1 MPCSLHKPT
10 LNSQIPAQAINQE
23 KDTMSFGETLRTARE
38 AKGLTTS
45 QLAAT
50 THILVQ
56 VIEGLEKE
64 NFKRIPAAIYG
75 RGFVKMYCEAVGL
88 DPKPLQAEFSDLYA
102 RTKNAAGKASAP
114 TSPKKTVA
122 ETTMP
127 TAAEETVVPAA
138 ENVAHTVADIE
149 TPRPP
154 TAPESVTPD
163 QAPELRLEAEV
174 VKQPSPRRSY
184 GDLFSQSYAEDKE
197 PEKPS
202 AADRFRSTMSNVSS
216 GVFAN
221 VKKLPPNTG
230 RIVTVVAGA
239 AIVVALLSW
248 GITILYKA
256 TTPNASGAES
266 VKTTM
271 RLDDAKPAEPGKASA
286 DKSSDRKSP
295 SSKAETH
302 KPNSAEKQSKP
313 ARSGDLKSSG
323 IAIPPLYVD

>member
-1 MPCSLHKPT
+1 
-10 LNSQIPAQAINQE
+10 
-23 KDTMSFGETLRTARE
+23 MSFGETLRTARE

-45 QLAAT
+45 QLAAA

-75 RGFVKMYCEAVGL
+75 RGFVKMYCEAVGI
-88 DPKPLQAEFSDLYA
+88 DPKPLQDEFTALYA
-102 RTKNAAGKASAP
+102 NGKSAAAKAPPA
-114 TSPKKTVA
+114 
-122 ETTMP
+122 MP
-127 TAAEETVVPAA
+127 QQKPAA
-138 ENVAHTVADIE
+138 RESAATPTEEKTAPVAHEEASPALAGIDE
-149 TPRPP
+149 PQHPEDPRDEPP
-154 TAPESVTPD
+154 RTDAPM
-163 QAPELRLEAEV
+163 ELRLEAEAV
-174 VKQPSPRRSY
+174 RQPSPRRSY

-197 PEKPS
+197 PERPS
-202 AADRFRSTMSNVSS
+202 AADKFRSTMSNVSS

-230 RIVTVVAGA
+230 RIATVVALA

-266 VKTTM
+266 
-271 RLDDAKPAEPGKASA
+271 AKPAMRPGEDKPAESGNASA
-286 DKSSDRKSP
+286 DKGLGRKP
-295 SSKAETH
+295 PSKAGAD
-302 KPNSAEKQSKP
+302 KPNGAEKQSKP
-313 ARSGDLKSSG
+313 VRSGDLKSSG

>member
-1 MPCSLHKPT
+1 
-10 LNSQIPAQAINQE
+10 
-23 KDTMSFGETLRTARE
+23 MSFGETLRTARE

-45 QLAAT
+45 QLAAA

-75 RGFVKMYCEAVGL
+75 RGFVKMYCEAVGI
-88 DPKPLQAEFSDLYA
+88 DPKPLQDEFTALYA
-102 RTKNAAGKASAP
+102 NGKSAAAKAP
-114 TSPKKTVA
+114 P
-122 ETTMP
+122 TMP
-127 TAAEETVVPAA
+127 QQKPAARETAATPTEEKTAP
-138 ENVAHTVADIE
+138 VAHEEASPALAGIDE
-149 TPRPP
+149 PQHPEDPRDEPP
-154 TAPESVTPD
+154 RTDAPM
-163 QAPELRLEAEV
+163 ELRLEAEV
-174 VKQPSPRRSY
+174 VRQPSPRRSY

-197 PEKPS
+197 PERPS
-202 AADRFRSTMSNVSS
+202 AADKFRSTMSNVSS

-230 RIVTVVAGA
+230 RIATVVALA

-266 VKTTM
+266 AKLAM
-271 RLDDAKPAEPGKASA
+271 RSGEDKPAESGNASA
-286 DKSSDRKSP
+286 DKGLGRKP
-295 SSKAETH
+295 PSKAGAD
-302 KPNSAEKQSKP
+302 KPNGAKKQSKP
-313 ARSGDLKSSG
+313 VRSGDLKSSG